1 MSLFLL
7 PLSPLHRHLVRRTFM
22 QLVTHKE
29 QSTKLFHQRLNELN
43 ADLLSVFAGDDATQP
58 HRAIE
63 MLALVISL
71 LDNRATLRTQVKA
84 IRAQQQHITDEHFR
98 QAGEALLWVI
108 EQQLGNT
115 FTGDI
120 QRAWQAFYRFL
131 GQLAEES
138 P

>member
-1 MSLFLL
+1 
-7 PLSPLHRHLVRRTFM
+7 V

-29 QSTKLFHQRLNELN
+29 QSTKLFCQRLEELSP
-43 ADLLSVFAGDDATQP
+43 DLLIYFTNVTATQP
-58 HRAIE
+58 HRPIE

-71 LDNRATLRTQVKA
+71 LDDPATLSIQVKA
-84 IRAQQQHITDEHFR
+84 IREQQQQHISDEHFM

-108 EQQLGNT
+108 EQQLGKT
-115 FTGDI
+115 FTGEI

-131 GQLAEES
+131 GELNEES